1 MGQFHVSRA
10 WDYIRM
16 SAEMDAVTKVGGGD
30 VALRRISLGIVC
42 FLVFFVNFPLT
53 QITLVQQASRQVIIS
68 DTEG

>member
-1 MGQFHVSRA
+1 MGQFHVSHT
-10 WDYIRM
+10 WDCIRM
-16 SAEMDAVTKVGGGD
+16 SAEMDAVTKVGGG
-30 VALRRISLGIVC
+30 RCGSSPNQLGIVC

>member
-1 MGQFHVSRA
+1 MGQFHVTHT
-10 WDYIRM
+10 WDCIRM

>member
-1 MGQFHVSRA
+1 
-10 WDYIRM
+10 M

-53 QITLVQQASRQVIIS
+53 QITLVQQALRQVIIS
-68 DTEG
+68 NTEG

>member
-1 MGQFHVSRA
+1 
-10 WDYIRM
+10 M

-68 DTEG
+68 NTEG